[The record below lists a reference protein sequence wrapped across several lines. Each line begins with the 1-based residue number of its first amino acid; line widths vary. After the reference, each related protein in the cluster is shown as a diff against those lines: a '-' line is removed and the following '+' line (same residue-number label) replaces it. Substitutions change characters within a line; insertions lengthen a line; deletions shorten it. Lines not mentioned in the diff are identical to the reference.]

1 MLKKTV
7 RSLWLVGVLMMVQQT
22 LRAQEKGDGGAGKIS
37 GKVLDSL
44 SKLPVDYATIT
55 LSVAG
60 SDKVINGTTADST
73 GAFILQGLTPGT
85 YKLSVEFIGYKAYT
99 ISSVVITKKN
109 PVVDIKTIPL
119 QKAEGRLK
127 DVVVTSQQKL
137 IDNRIDKIVFNAE
150 RDLTSQ
156 SGVATDVLK
165 KVPQVSVDA
174 DGNVELAGAGG
185 IRFLINGK
193 PSSAF
198 GSSVADVLQSIP
210 ASQIKSIEVITNPG
224 AKYDAQGLGGIINII
239 LKQTKVKGINGNVSL
254 SAGTRM
260 ENGSF
265 NFTMRHGNFGLN
277 AFISGNARLTATTP
291 TVSDRNSIDTAG
303 KENVLFHQDG
313 SNRFNRYG
321 TESGIGFDWT
331 VKKYNNFSGN
341 INYNR
346 FGNQSNGVINQEQ
359 TTKPFGSGNLI
370 SDIASVNNLNN
381 RFLFHSVE
389 ASLDYKR
396 TFAKEDQS
404 LEIEVNT
411 SPGNNSIRGGNFLT
425 LLPQDS
431 VYYGINNSNRGKE
444 NETQISIDYEQPLA
458 KDVMFGAGGR
468 ITFNDITSY
477 ANVNSLEPN
486 SKQYSYDSLL
496 SNSLSYHQ
504 KVYAIYAEISLPVGK
519 LFNAKIGSRYE
530 RTEIS
535 SFYSDAQEQVKN
547 PGYNTVV
554 PSVYFS
560 RKLTE
565 NQTIKISYSKRIE
578 RPDYG
583 DLNPFINTTDPKNI
597 SAGNPYL
604 LPEIGNRYEL
614 SYNHDFGA
622 IGSFMATAFY
632 RGNNHDIQP
641 YTVFYPSF
649 VIGDSTY
656 TNVSVSTRE
665 NIGKENNIGVNL
677 FGDLHPTQKLS
688 IRANLFFFHRHII
701 NGIDLGR
708 SPASFNYR
716 TNMNISY
723 QFSNTLSGEFFG
735 NFNSARNELQ
745 GKYPSFTSYTF
756 AARKQFWNK
765 KGSLALTATNLFN
778 EYVRQPTVL
787 FGTNF
792 TTNSLRKIPFRSI
805 GLNFTW
811 KFGKLDFKK
820 DKDDNKEAVAPEG

>member
-1 MLKKTV
+1 MVHKLFLVTV
-7 RSLWLVGVLMMVQQT
+7 LIIAQQT
-22 LRAQEKGDGGAGKIS
+22 IKAQENSEAGEGRIS
-37 GKVLDSL
+37 GKIVDSL
-44 SKLPVDYATIT
+44 SKNPVDYATIT
-55 LSVAG
+55 LSI
-60 SDKVINGTTADST
+60 SSSSKVINGTTADST
-73 GAFILQGLTPGT
+73 GAFILKGIVPGT
-85 YKLSVEFIGYKAYT
+85 YRLSVEFIGYKARIIYNVVINKKNSLVDVKT
-99 ISSVVITKKN
+99 IS
-109 PVVDIKTIPL
+109 L
-119 QKAEGRLK
+119 QKSESALK

-156 SGVATDVLK
+156 GGVATDILK

-174 DGNVELAGAGG
+174 DGNVELAGASG

-210 ASQIKSIEVITNPG
+210 ASQVKSIEVITNPG

-239 LKQTKVKGINGNVSL
+239 LKQSKVKGINGNISL

-265 NFTMRHGNFGLN
+265 NFTVRHGNFGLN
-277 AFISGNARLTATTP
+277 AFVSVNARLTAATP
-291 TVSDRNSIDTAG
+291 TVSDRNSIDTAA
-303 KENVLFHQDG
+303 KQNVLFHQDG

-321 TESGIGFDWT
+321 LQSGIGFDWT
-331 VKKYNNFSGN
+331 VKKNNSFSGN

-346 FGNQSNGVINQEQ
+346 FGNNSNGIINQEQ
-359 TTKPFGSGNLI
+359 VTTPFGSGNII
-370 SDIASVNNLNN
+370 SDIASLNNLNN
-381 RFLFHSVE
+381 RFSFHSVE
-389 ASLDYKR
+389 ASLNYKR

-404 LEIEVNT
+404 LEIGVNT
-411 SPGNNSIRGGNFLT
+411 SPGNNSIRGGNFQT
-425 LLPQDS
+425 MLPQDS
-431 VYYGINNSNRGKE
+431 VYYGINNHNAGKE
-444 NETQISIDYEQPLA
+444 NETQIQVDYTQPFA
-458 KDVMFGAGGR
+458 KDVQFGAGGK
-468 ITFNDITSY
+468 ITFNDITSNS
-477 ANVNSLEPN
+477 NVYSLQPD
-486 SKQYSYDSLL
+486 SKQYLYDSLI
-496 SNSLSYHQ
+496 SNYLSYHQ
-504 KVYAIYAEISLPVGK
+504 KVYAVYAEISMPVGK

-530 RTEIS
+530 RTEIN
-535 SFYSDAQEQVKN
+535 SFYSNAQQQVKN
-547 PGYNTVV
+547 PGYNTLV
-554 PSVYFS
+554 PSIYFS
-560 RKLTE
+560 RKITDD
-565 NQTIKISYSKRIE
+565 QTVKISYSKRIE

-614 SYNHDFGA
+614 SYNRDFGSS
-622 IGSFMATAFY
+622 GSFMATAFY
-632 RGNNHDIQP
+632 RENNHDIQP
-641 YTVFYPSF
+641 YTSFYPSL
-649 VIGDSTY
+649 VIGDSLY

-665 NIGKENNIGVNL
+665 NIGKEENIGVNL

-708 SPASFNYR
+708 SPSSFNYR

-723 QFSNTLSGEFFG
+723 QFSSTLSGEFFG

-745 GKYPSFTSYTF
+745 GRYPSFTSYTI

-778 EYVRQPTVL
+778 EYVSQPTVL
-787 FGTNF
+787 YGTNF

-820 DKDDNKEAVAPEG
+820 DKDDNKEVASPEG